1 MGWTLADDEGRRKPP
16 GWVALQGDPVMPPG
30 STAPG
35 DRNRRG
41 GASGGVAPAFNG
53 APRRNPKRA
62 EAGGQVDAPFG
73 APPPRGEPRGE
84 KGKEGP
90 GAFPRAAEV
99 NLCLEG
105 TMNDRTDSR
114 DNNPECKNPEWVKRY
129 HAPQNRAA
137 READYLHRLRAA
149 GIDPEA
155 ELPED
160 MDAYRYRLARMILMY
175 VNDWPGC
182 PLPICRRMRG
192 CMAP

>member
-1 MGWTLADDEGRRKPP
+1 
-16 GWVALQGDPVMPPG
+16 
-30 STAPG
+30 
-35 DRNRRG
+35 
-41 GASGGVAPAFNG
+41 
-53 APRRNPKRA
+53 
-62 EAGGQVDAPFG
+62 
-73 APPPRGEPRGE
+73 
-84 KGKEGP
+84 
-90 GAFPRAAEV
+90 
-99 NLCLEG
+99 
-105 TMNDRTDSR
+105 MNDRTDSR

-160 MDAYRYRLARMILMY
+160 MDAFRYRLARMILMY

-192 CMAP
+192 CMAPENVCANNADDPPATHEEWDKVRFEVRRALDERMAELGLED